1 MLNFISTI
9 LSHPRMKDGSIL
21 TVKTVA
27 DTLEP
32 QVKIEFEI
40 PQEPLDD
47 FRVKPEP
54 IQSLN

>member
-1 MLNFISTI
+1 
-9 LSHPRMKDGSIL
+9 MKDGSFL

-27 DTLEP
+27 VTLEP

>member
-1 MLNFISTI
+1 MLNFVSTI
-9 LSHPRMKDGSIL
+9 LHHPRMKDGSIL

-27 DTLEP
+27 VTLEP
-32 QVKIEFEI
+32 QVKIEFEM

-47 FRVKPEP
+47 FSVKPEP

>member
-1 MLNFISTI
+1 
-9 LSHPRMKDGSIL
+9 MKDGSIL